1 MRPLR
6 IFLIVTALSLLLVP
20 DAAGPLGLRIFATQ
34 GPNGTDIAIGQRRPA
49 RAPSGSGVQIG
60 TGVGNVAEG
69 RARIDTV
76 LSEEAL
82 TALSAK
88 IFKAYKIVQ
97 YLSLT
102 LFAAVSRLLLR
113 RRQPYFGG
121 YLILA
126 LHFYSFEY
134 VLTGLATRL
143 QWNPLVALLIGLI
156 YLTVTL
162 WKVTGRG
169 RDSER
174 AFGLDA
180 GSLLR
185 AILLMGVVAVSEML
199 AMGIAGW
206 TAIRSL

>member
-1 MRPLR
+1 MRPFR

-20 DAAGPLGLRIFATQ
+20 DAAGPLGLRVFATQ
-34 GPNGTDIAIGQRRPA
+34 GQNGTDIA
-49 RAPSGSGVQIG
+49 SGVQIG